1 MSSCTDGCLCPL
13 FGCALSLSFWRSL
26 KFVFTQPPLALA
38 EDLLCKQNPSNSLP
52 IVTSPACFPIRKAK
66 LKEIRPLPWR
76 ARENPKKNCSEI
88 WRKTVLVEHQ
98 TPRLI
103 YVQKN
108 NPKNCM
114 PTLIA
119 QTLLLISQIRSF
131 EKSIKFSSYFL
142 QNENYMEIFLYFS
155 ISKLQTCNWTVT
167 TEEQI
172 SPVVNFDQ
180 TKFLQQIS
188 KIT

>member
-1 MSSCTDGCLCPL
+1 
-13 FGCALSLSFWRSL
+13 
-26 KFVFTQPPLALA
+26 
-38 EDLLCKQNPSNSLP
+38 
-52 IVTSPACFPIRKAK
+52 
-66 LKEIRPLPWR
+66 
-76 ARENPKKNCSEI
+76 
-88 WRKTVLVEHQ
+88 
-98 TPRLI
+98 
-103 YVQKN
+103 
-108 NPKNCM
+108 M
-114 PTLIA
+114 PTLILA

-180 TKFLQQIS
+180 TKFLQIS
-188 KIT
+188 KMILILGLLKTFEKLIFLSAYYYIG